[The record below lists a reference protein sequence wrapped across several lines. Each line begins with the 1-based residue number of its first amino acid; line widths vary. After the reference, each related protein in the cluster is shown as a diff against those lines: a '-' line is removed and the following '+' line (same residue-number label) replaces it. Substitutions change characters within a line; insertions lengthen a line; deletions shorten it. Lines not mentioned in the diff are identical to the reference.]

1 MSLYEMFHSD
11 TNKNYMYDMIV
22 KLIKQKHKIDIIQ
35 DKEFKEFYNESITKV
50 FTENNFDD
58 ISNLNKALLDY
69 NIQHFES
76 KNGPNSNVEDEY
88 EKMIRLR
95 NESLTTEQKPTI
107 VEETPNVDEKSTII
121 EESTT
126 VEEPNVIEKSNLEP
140 IHITS
145 SKRSNLQSSRYNYK
159 INLKRNN
166 IESKNIK
173 AFSRLIIPIEK
184 HYLFSLPLLKLKI
197 PELSIDLIL
206 QQEKIIHHLDKMHGI
221 YEPIEKKDIICLDE
235 LERITIDIR
244 DITDIKYPHDDILKI
259 NIVELKKNTIYFT
272 CSQIYKEDFRVNDNI
287 KIINIDQRFL
297 YLLKDPLKI
306 KKINKNIIQCSVNYE
321 DEDKTFTNVDMK
333 IMNLNN
339 QNLLYFNL

>member
-1 MSLYEMFHSD
+1 
-11 TNKNYMYDMIV
+11 
-22 KLIKQKHKIDIIQ
+22 IQ
-35 DKEFKEFYNESITKV
+35 DKEFKEFYNESIAKV

-58 ISNLNKALLDY
+58 ISKLNKALLDY

-76 KNGPNSNVEDEY
+76 KNGQNSNVEDEY

-95 NESLTTEQKPTI
+95 NESLTNVQESTI
-107 VEETPNVDEKSTII
+107 VEEPPNVV
-121 EESTT
+121 EESKIVVIPKETI
-126 VEEPNVIEKSNLEP
+126 VEESNVVEESVIQKILEP

-166 IESKNIK
+166 IQSKDIK
-173 AFSRLIIPIEK
+173 VFSRLIIPIEK

-235 LERITIDIR
+235 LERMTIDIR
-244 DITDIKYPHDDILKI
+244 
-259 NIVELKKNTIYFT
+259 
-272 CSQIYKEDFRVNDNI
+272 
-287 KIINIDQRFL
+287 
-297 YLLKDPLKI
+297 
-306 KKINKNIIQCSVNYE
+306 
-321 DEDKTFTNVDMK
+321 
-333 IMNLNN
+333 
-339 QNLLYFNL
+339 